1 MLQPHSRDENTS
13 LQSTKGRSDFDIER
27 SMRWSPHLDITKL
40 KYTIKDG
47 VVNFTGT
54 VADRPSLDLARA
66 IAIDAGARDINAD
79 SVAIE

>member
-1 MLQPHSRDENTS
+1 
-13 LQSTKGRSDFDIER
+13 
-27 SMRWSPHLDITKL
+27 MRWSPHLDITKL